1 MRRLPTALA
10 AALLALA
17 AGCGGGENTS
27 ANQST
32 EPDVTTGTGAT
43 TTTGGAGGGGDAHAG
58 ELTWVVE
65 GCSNCHTLGGDP
77 AKSQDGPNF
86 DEKLPDRETIIEV
99 TRDGKGTMPGF
110 GDSLA
115 PQDFENLAAYIAER
129 SRA

>member
-1 MRRLPTALA
+1 VPKLA
-10 AALLALA
+10 VLVATALLAAA
-17 AGCGGGENTS
+17 AGCGGGEDTS

-43 TTTGGAGGGGDAHAG
+43 TRDDGSGGAGDARAG

-77 AKSQDGPNF
+77 AKSQEGPNF
-86 DEKLPDRETIIEV
+86 DKELPDRETIIEV
-99 TRDGKGTMPGF
+99 TRDGKGAMPGF
-110 GDSLA
+110 GDSLS
-115 PQDFENLAAYIAER
+115 QEDFENLAAYIAET